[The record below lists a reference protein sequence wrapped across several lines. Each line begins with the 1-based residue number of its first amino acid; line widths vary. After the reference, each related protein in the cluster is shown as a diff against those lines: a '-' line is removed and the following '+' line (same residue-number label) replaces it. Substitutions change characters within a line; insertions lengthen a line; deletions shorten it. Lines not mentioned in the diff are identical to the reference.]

1 MSKKIIIIG
10 GVAGGASC
18 ATRLRRNDEDA
29 SITIYEKGPY
39 VSFANCGLPYH
50 IGNVIKSRDALLIN
64 TPEAL
69 KNKFNLDVKVNHE
82 VIKID
87 RDNKQVE
94 VRNLESGEIFTD
106 SYDKLVVSTGSS
118 PLRPPIPG
126 IDGDNIFSLWDIPDM
141 DVIIENLDKVKS
153 NHATVIGGG
162 FIGVEVAEN
171 LVDRGFDVSLIEL
184 SDQVMPPFDFEM
196 AQILHRH
203 MNEKGIEL
211 ILSNGV
217 KSFESSEDNVKI
229 TTNNGEVYNT
239 SLVVLS
245 IGVKPNSNL
254 IKECGLELNSR
265 GGVVVDE
272 KLQTADK
279 DIFAIGD
286 VAEVTHVVNGQK
298 TMIPLAGPAN
308 KMGRIAADIIAGKEA
323 QYKGSMGSSVVKVFD
338 LTAACVGLNEKS
350 LERSGLVKG
359 KDYITTVI
367 HPKSHAGYYPGA
379 MGIDFKIIYDPNG
392 KILGAQAVGFEG
404 VDKRID
410 VLASVIKFGGTVYD
424 LTELELCYAPPYS
437 SAKDPVNMLGYV
449 AENLLTHNE
458 SFIDVTNLETN
469 NDTIILD
476 VRRDA
481 ERMMGSIEGSIHI
494 PLAKLRENIDKLDKN
509 KNIVVYCAVGLT
521 SHSACRILKQ
531 KGFDKVYNL
540 SGGYTSYRINNYKI
554 NSQLKKASVNKTGQ
568 VKEDTQED
576 SKDDANVKVIQ
587 VDACGMQCP
596 GPALKLHEAIKDAKS
611 GDVIEIQT
619 TDSGFFADVEGF
631 CNSTGHTLIK
641 NEQGSRGYVSRIR
654 IAGKSKDGDPDEQ
667 TGLVVL
673 PHDKTMVVFSN
684 DFDKA
689 IASFIIANGA
699 ASMGREVTMFFTF
712 WGINILRKRH
722 SGKVS
727 KNLIEKMFGAMMPK
741 GSSKLKL
748 SKMNM
753 AGMGKSMIKG
763 IMRKKNVLSLE
774 ELIQTAI
781 KNGVKMVVCTM
792 SMDLMGIKK
801 EELIDGVEFGG
812 VVSYLDAAE
821 QSDVNLFI

>member
-1 MSKKIIIIG
+1 MSKRIIIIG

-18 ATRLRRNDEDA
+18 ATRLRRNDEEA

-69 KNKFNLDVKVNHE
+69 KNKFNLDVKIKHE

-87 RDNKQVE
+87 RENKQVE
-94 VRNLESGEIFTD
+94 VKNLESGEILTD

-184 SDQVMPPFDFEM
+184 SNQVMPPFDFEM
-196 AQILHRH
+196 AQVLHRH

-217 KSFESSEDNVKI
+217 KSFESSDDNVKI

-245 IGVKPNSNL
+245 IGVKPNSSL
-254 IKECGLELNSR
+254 IKECGLELNNR

-286 VAEVTHVVNGQK
+286 VAEVIHIVNGQK

-323 QYKGSMGSSVVKVFD
+323 EYKGSMGASVVKVFD
-338 LTAACVGLNEKS
+338 LTAACVGMNEKS
-350 LERSGLVKG
+350 LERNGLVKG
-359 KDYITTVI
+359 KDYITNVI

-379 MGIDFKIIYDPNG
+379 MGIDMKILYDPTG

-410 VLASVIKFGGTVYD
+410 VLSSVIKFGGTVYD

-458 SFIDVTNLETN
+458 SFVDIENLEN
-469 NDTIILD
+469 NEDTILLD
-476 VRRDA
+476 VRKDA
-481 ERMMGSIEGSIHI
+481 ERMMGAIEGSIHI
-494 PLAKLRENIDKLDKN
+494 PLDKLRENVDKLDKS
-509 KNIVVYCAVGLT
+509 KKIIVFCAVGLS

-531 KGFDKVYNL
+531 KGFDRAYNL
-540 SGGYTSYRINNYKI
+540 SGGYTSYRIYNYKI
-554 NSQLKKASVNKTGQ
+554 NSQLKKASVSRIEQ
-568 VKEDTQED
+568 AKENVQED
-576 SKDDANVKVIQ
+576 DDNVKVIQ

-596 GPALKLHEAIKDAKS
+596 GPALKLHDAIKNAKS

-641 NEQGSRGYVSRIR
+641 NEQGNRGYVSRIR
-654 IAGKSKDGDPDEQ
+654 IAGKQDGSSDEQ
-667 TGLVVL
+667 TGIVAL

-699 ASMGREVTMFFTF
+699 ASMGRDVTMFFTF
-712 WGINILRKRH
+712 WGINILRKKH
-722 SGKVS
+722 AGKVR
-727 KNLIEKMFGAMMPK
+727 KNMVEKMFGAMMPK

-774 ELIQTAI
+774 ELIETAI

-801 EELIDGVEFGG
+801 EEIIDGVEYGG

-821 QSDVNLFI
+821 RSDVNLFI